1 MNVIHLVQPN
11 AIRHLPKTKTRQSMS
26 KKQFTFVRMA
36 GRLSTRITNTNGHVV
51 FSIFDRCYNSKTNE
65 QTNPAPPV
73 FILGIFRSTDK
84 SYDGAYQCLPVKGH
98 RLIGIWCTT
107 ASNFI
112 AIGFTVKIAITH
124 STLILF
130 LAMVFVVCSHSK
142 NECAQCTWHIEKIRS
157 NHYMFLIIIYIQEA
171 KKK

>member
-73 FILGIFRSTDK
+73 FILGIFRLTDK

-98 RLIGIWCTT
+98 RLIGI
-107 ASNFI
+107 
-112 AIGFTVKIAITH
+112 
-124 STLILF
+124 
-130 LAMVFVVCSHSK
+130 
-142 NECAQCTWHIEKIRS
+142 
-157 NHYMFLIIIYIQEA
+157 
-171 KKK
+171 